1 MKIKFFILLFFTSI
15 FYFSGCDSFENSS
28 GDLFEGIVE
37 YDITYVATD
46 SNNTMLEVMPS
57 QMICYYK
64 DDKTKLTMSGAMGL
78 FKLSVVTSLK
88 QQNSVQMVKILNKK
102 MKHTSL
108 SKEEIEKF
116 LEKEFKVLEIKK
128 SGKSRNIAGLNADE
142 FVLKINDGTERELLF
157 YSADSL
163 KFDKPYWCS
172 PFPEVDNILLE
183 YYFSKYDIKMK
194 LTASKIIRR
203 KLADAEFEIPEDY
216 NEVSQ
221 EELDEMLQKFKI

>member
-1 MKIKFFILLFFTSI
+1 MKVNFLILLLLTSS

-28 GDLFEGIVE
+28 GDIFEGIVE
-37 YDITYVATD
+37 YDITYVSTD

-57 QMICYYK
+57 EMICYYK
-64 DDKTKLTMSGAMGL
+64 GDKTKLTMSGAMGL
-78 FKLSVVTSLK
+78 FKLSVVTSLE

-116 LEKEFKVLEIKK
+116 LAKEFKVLDIKK
-128 SGKSRNIAGLNADE
+128 SGNSKKIAGLEADE
-142 FVLKINDGTERELLF
+142 FILKINDGTEREILF

-194 LTASKIIRR
+194 LTASKITRR
-203 KLADAEFEIPEDY
+203 KLSNSEFDIPEDY
-216 NEVSQ
+216 TEVSQ

>member
-1 MKIKFFILLFFTSI
+1 MKIKFFILTFFSLI
-15 FYFSGCDSFENSS
+15 FCFLGCDSFEKSS
-28 GDLFEGIVE
+28 GDLFEGVVE
-37 YDITYVATD
+37 YDITYVSTD
-46 SNNTMLEVMPS
+46 SNNTMIEVMPS

-78 FKLSVVTSLK
+78 FKLSVVTSLEA
-88 QQNSVQMVKILNKK
+88 QNSVQMVKILNKK
-102 MKHTSL
+102 LKHTSV

-128 SGKSRNIAGLNADE
+128 SGKSKNIAGLKSEE
-142 FVLKINDGTERELLF
+142 FVLKINDGQEREISF

-163 KFDKPYWCS
+163 KFEKPYWCS
-172 PFPEVDNILLE
+172 PFPEIENILLE
-183 YYFSKYDIKMK
+183 YYFSKYEIKMK
-194 LTASKIIRR
+194 LTASKITRR
-203 KLADAEFEIPEDY
+203 KLSNAEFEIPEDY